1 MNDIPA
7 RSAKTALWLL
17 ALAGGGLIAAAGA
30 ALFFYKLATEFPRP
44 TISTTVADKELDAH
58 VHEFCGHCHA
68 FPPPETFPR
77 SAWKYEV
84 EQGYGFFELY
94 SPPLHAPPIDVV
106 VKYFQ
111 DRAPK
116 KLPPAAIERAST
128 SLPVRFEPTPFPGP
142 PDLDVPIISNVN
154 LVHLYD
160 DRRLDVLA
168 TDMAHGLVMVLQ
180 PYVPKPSWKV
190 LARLKDPDHPDQDG
204 HPAHTQVV
212 DLDGDGIKDILVA
225 DLGSFP
231 PTDRRVG
238 RVVWLRGERDG
249 TFTPFT
255 LLKDVGRVADV
266 EAADFRGVGKLD
278 LVVGVFGLQ
287 KEGDIRYL
295 ENHSPDRDHPKF
307 ESHILDDRH
316 GTIHVPVCDLHGDG
330 RKDFVALISQEHE
343 TVVAFLNDGKGN
355 FNKETI
361 YTASHPAYGSSGIE
375 VVDLNNDGLP
385 DVLYTNGDVLDK
397 PYLLKPYHSVQWL
410 ENPGKGRFPWVHHP
424 LTPMYGVHRA
434 VAADLC
440 GDGRMDVAA
449 VCFLPEV
456 GFPDR
461 ADLKPDAF
469 IVLQQTAP
477 GRFARHALETAS
489 CDHVTCAAG
498 DLYGTGRMDV
508 VVGNFGPGKDAPAIT
523 IWKNMGRPA
532 ARQEFEGEGFTALA
546 KGEGWTDLFAPL
558 GGGRRL
564 CPRLLA
570 PDSIPP
576 ARREPAGNAGP
587 RSEY

>member
-1 MNDIPA
+1 MKRVNARPA
-7 RSAKTALWLL
+7 RIALWLVAVVL
-17 ALAGGGLIAAAGA
+17 GGLLAAGA
-30 ALFFYKLATEFPRP
+30 GAAFYFYKPVHDSVPVPAA
-44 TISTTVADKELDAH
+44 SVQDKDMDGP

-77 SAWKYEV
+77 SAWKHEV

-94 SPPLHAPPIDVV
+94 APPLHPPPLHEV

-111 DRAPK
+111 DRAP
-116 KLPPAAIERAST
+116 LELPAAQIERAAGP
-128 SLPVRFEPTPFPGP
+128 LPVRLEPVAYPCP
-142 PDLDVPIISNVN
+142 PDLDVPIISNIN

-160 DRRLDVLA
+160 DRRLDILA

-180 PYVPKPSWKV
+180 PYVAKPAWKV
-190 LARLKDPDHPDQDG
+190 LARLKDPDHPEASG
-204 HPAHTQVV
+204 NPAHTQVV

-255 LLKDVGRVADV
+255 LLKGVGRVADV

-287 KEGDIRYL
+287 KEGEIRYL
-295 ENHSPDRDHPKF
+295 ENHSADRDHPQF
-307 ESHILDDRH
+307 VSHVLDDRH

-330 RKDFVALISQEHE
+330 RKDFVALISQEYE
-343 TVVAFLNDGKGN
+343 TVVAFLNDGKGH
-355 FNKETI
+355 FDKQTI
-361 YTASHPAYGSSGIE
+361 YTGPHPAYGSSGIE
-375 VVDLNNDGLP
+375 VVDMNGDGLP

-410 ENPGKGRFPWVHHP
+410 ENPGRGKFPWVHHP

-456 GFPDR
+456 GFPQR
-461 ADLKPDAF
+461 SQLKPDAF
-469 IVLQQTAP
+469 ILLQQTAP
-477 GRFARHALETAS
+477 GTFARRALETGS

-498 DLYGTGRMDV
+498 DIYGTGRMDV
-508 VVGNFGPGKDAPAIT
+508 AVGNFGPGPNTPPVT
-523 IWKNMGRPA
+523 IWKNMGRPPVRWDLQVSPA
-532 ARQEFEGEGFTALA
+532 ATN
-546 KGEGWTDLFAPL
+546 P
-558 GGGRRL
+558 
-564 CPRLLA
+564 
-570 PDSIPP
+570 
-576 ARREPAGNAGP
+576 
-587 RSEY
+587 